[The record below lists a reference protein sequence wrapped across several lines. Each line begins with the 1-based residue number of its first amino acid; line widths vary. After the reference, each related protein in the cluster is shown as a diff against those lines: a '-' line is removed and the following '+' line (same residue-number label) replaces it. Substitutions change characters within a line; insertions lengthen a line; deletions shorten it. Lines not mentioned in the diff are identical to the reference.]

1 MTYLRHCY
9 SDRGLKGTIV
19 NPAYHSFKI
28 TSTVSFIII
37 FSNLYLLSREA
48 KDEISRLS
56 SKDTNKDDLK
66 DINLKAESQ
75 EQDDKKDVKEEE
87 DEEMEQD
94 EEDKDMLEDSDGKI
108 KLFKILILSYLFLF
122 GLTFMKK
129 NTINL
134 IWSLMFKTLSFSS

>member
-1 MTYLRHCY
+1 M
-9 SDRGLKGTIV
+9 
-19 NPAYHSFKI
+19 
-28 TSTVSFIII
+28 
-37 FSNLYLLSREA
+37 YLLSREA

-66 DINLKAESQ
+66 DTNLKAESQ

-122 GLTFMKK
+122 GLIFMKK
-129 NTINL
+129 HNKPYLVINV
-134 IWSLMFKTLSFSS
+134 

>member
-19 NPAYHSFKI
+19 NPAYHSSKGGSFKI

-37 FSNLYLLSREA
+37 FSNLLLLSREA

-122 GLTFMKK
+122 GLIFMKK
-129 NTINL
+129 TQ
-134 IWSLMFKTLSFSS
+134 

>member
-1 MTYLRHCY
+1 M
-9 SDRGLKGTIV
+9 
-19 NPAYHSFKI
+19 
-28 TSTVSFIII
+28 STVSFIII
-37 FSNLYLLSREA
+37 FSNLLLLSREA

-66 DINLKAESQ
+66 DTNLKAESQ

-122 GLTFMKK
+122 GLIFMKK
-129 NTINL
+129 TQ
-134 IWSLMFKTLSFSS
+134 